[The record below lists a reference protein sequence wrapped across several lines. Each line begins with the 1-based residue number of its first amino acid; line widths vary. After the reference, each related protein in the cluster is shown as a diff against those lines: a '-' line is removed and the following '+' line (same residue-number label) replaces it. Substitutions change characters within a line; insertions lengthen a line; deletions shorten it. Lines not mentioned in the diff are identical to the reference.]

1 MMRNLE
7 YNRVK
12 IFSSNVKMQHFSVT
26 EIQNA
31 HSEALH
37 QAAVEPVLLTSESQT
52 NYVIMSAENY
62 ELLIDRL
69 ARLDDLA
76 FGQQAHSALSTS
88 HMVGSDIFTAELQRL
103 AALDGND

>member
-1 MMRNLE
+1 
-7 YNRVK
+7 
-12 IFSSNVKMQHFSVT
+12 MQHFSVT

-37 QAAVEPVLLTSESQT
+37 QAAVEPVLLMAESQP

-62 ELLIDRL
+62 ELLIERL

-76 FGQQAHSALSTS
+76 FGQQAQTALSTS
-88 HMVGSDIFTAELQRL
+88 RMVGSEVFTSELQRL